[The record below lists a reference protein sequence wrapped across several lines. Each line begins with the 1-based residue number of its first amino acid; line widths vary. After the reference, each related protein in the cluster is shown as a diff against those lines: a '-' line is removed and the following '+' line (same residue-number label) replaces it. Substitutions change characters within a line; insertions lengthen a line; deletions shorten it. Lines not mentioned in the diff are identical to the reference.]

1 MAYEQYLRSQMRVI
15 GGPKWDQLI
24 RDIASDFAALK
35 EAKSAQEILA
45 DSLLRRG
52 LQVIEDLVSPVAL
65 LAGQRVDQIDALIT
79 EGTENVNA
87 AVADAVAA
95 ASGIADMLAGL
106 QAGGVDAELVIESAD
121 RVFLTPE
128 QKTAFIGYAAAI
140 ALLAPLASPAF
151 TGTPIG
157 PTATTGDNSTKLAT
171 TAFVANAI
179 DALKGAA
186 PEALDTLYEIAAKLA
201 DDDTAISGILTA
213 LGNRLRVDT
222 NAQGLNPTQQGNALT
237 NLGATTLGKTLLAIA
252 DAAALRT
259 AAGLGTAATLNVGAG
274 NNNVVQLDASGHFA
288 AALLADTTAAQAG
301 TDANK
306 LMTPARVAEAIS
318 ALAKSGWEQIG
329 TTQTLGANA
338 AYVEQSWAAGAYR
351 EIMCIAFA
359 KQSAGNA
366 TGPNA
371 DLRTSSASVVSKAGA
386 AGLSPTIGFYCIR
399 AYVMSG
405 IGCGI
410 ENVGDGAASVNGVLS
425 ATTPD
430 RLRLSPGTNMWGSGC
445 VFAFFGMRG

>member
-151 TGTPIG
+151 TGTPTG

-213 LGNRLRVDT
+213 LGNRLRVVKIS
-222 NAQGLNPTQQGNALT
+222 N
-237 NLGATTLGKTLLAIA
+237 NLGDAKSIVTHPATTTHQRLKPEARASLGISEGLLR
-252 DAAALRT
+252 LSV
-259 AAGLGTAATLNVGAG
+259 GLEHP
-274 NNNVVQLDASGHFA
+274 DD
-288 AALLADTTAAQAG
+288 LLADLAQA
-301 TDANK
+301 
-306 LMTPARVAEAIS
+306 ARA
-318 ALAKSGWEQIG
+318 
-329 TTQTLGANA
+329 
-338 AYVEQSWAAGAYR
+338 
-351 EIMCIAFA
+351 
-359 KQSAGNA
+359 
-366 TGPNA
+366 
-371 DLRTSSASVVSKAGA
+371 
-386 AGLSPTIGFYCIR
+386 
-399 AYVMSG
+399 
-405 IGCGI
+405 
-410 ENVGDGAASVNGVLS
+410 
-425 ATTPD
+425 
-430 RLRLSPGTNMWGSGC
+430 
-445 VFAFFGMRG
+445 